1 MRKIPIEFLS
11 RYAGN
16 LLSSRLRGGRNKKLV
31 RPMIAGLYLT
41 MKCNFRCTYCDDGSG
56 NLYPDLPDHRL
67 DTAGTLKVLDIMRE
81 CSPGLDLTGGEVTL
95 RPDIDEIMEHVG
107 RLGFCPTTLNT
118 NAYLLDKHL
127 SILHHLDYLII
138 SLDSTDAARSDEL
151 INLGRGGQTARV
163 VRNIKLAQE
172 YKRARGLKFDTIVN
186 TVILPET
193 IDDAW
198 GVFEFCIEND
208 FYWSPMPY
216 VVGKYPCPGLVDNPR
231 WHELV
236 DEVMRAKRLG
246 ARVYGSMRVLRTIRD
261 FARFE
266 CYPTTHAVVYPN
278 GDLFYPCSPLN
289 LVAGN
294 LLEFGDYEEAM
305 REGERKHGPIP
316 YCDARCHIGC
326 YMQGST
332 AITNPADGVI
342 EAWRFWRRPSKT
354 PVRLRRPRG
363 GDGPSMPPAFSEF
376 RKMPSLPPEET
387 RRLRGEG
394 LLENDFTSMLAI
406 RGQSAQP
413 LVAITRK

>member
-1 MRKIPIEFLS
+1 MRKVPFEFLS
-11 RYAGN
+11 RYVAN
-16 LLSSRLRGGRNKKLV
+16 IFAARLRGGRNRKLV
-31 RPMIAGLYLT
+31 KPMIAGLYLT

-56 NLYPDLPDHRL
+56 NLYPDIPDHHL
-67 DTAGTLKVLDIMRE
+67 DTAETLKVLDIMRE

-118 NAYLLDKHL
+118 NAFLLDKHL
-127 SILHHLDYLII
+127 SILRHLDYLII
-138 SLDSTDAARSDEL
+138 SLDSTDEARSDEL
-151 INLGRGGQTARV
+151 INLGRGGQTGRV
-163 VRNIKLAQE
+163 VRNIGLAQE
-172 YKRARGLKFDTIVN
+172 YKREHGLKFDTIIN

-193 IDDAW
+193 IEDAW

-216 VVGKYPCPGLVDNPR
+216 IVGKYPCPGLVDNPR

-246 ARVYGSMRVLRTIRD
+246 ARVYGNMKVLRTIRD

-266 CYPTTHAVVYPN
+266 CYPTTHAIVYPN
-278 GDLFYPCSPLN
+278 GDLFYPCAPLN

-294 LLEFGDYEEAM
+294 LLEFGDYEKAM

-316 YCDARCHIGC
+316 YCDSRCHIGC
-326 YMQGST
+326 YMEGST
-332 AITNPADGVI
+332 AITNPVDGI
-342 EAWRFWRRPSKT
+342 MGAWHF
-354 PVRLRRPRG
+354 LRRPRG
-363 GDGPSMPPAFSEF
+363 GTVRLRRPPRRAERPMPPAFKEF
-376 RKMPSLPPEET
+376 RQMPSLPPEET

-394 LLENDFTSMLAI
+394 LLENDFTSLLTVK
-406 RGQSAQP
+406 GQAAQP
-413 LVAITRK
+413 LIAITRK

>member
-1 MRKIPIEFLS
+1 MRKVPFEFLS
-11 RYAGN
+11 RYVGN
-16 LLSSRLRGGRNKKLV
+16 IFAARLRGGHNRKLV
-31 RPMIAGLYLT
+31 KPMIAGLYLT

-56 NLYPDLPDHRL
+56 NMYPDMPDHHL
-67 DTAGTLKVLDIMRE
+67 DTAETLKVLEIMRE

-107 RLGFCPTTLNT
+107 RLGFCPTTFNT
-118 NAYLLDKHL
+118 NAYLLDRHL

-138 SLDSTDAARSDEL
+138 SLDSTDEARSDEL
-151 INLGRGGQTARV
+151 INLGRGGQTGRV
-163 VRNIKLAQE
+163 MQNIGLAQE
-172 YKRARGLKFDTIVN
+172 YRRTHRLKFDTIIN

-193 IDDAW
+193 IEDAW
-198 GVFEFCIEND
+198 GVFEFCLKND

-246 ARVYGSMRVLRTIRD
+246 ARVYGNMRVLRTIRD

-294 LLEFGDYEEAM
+294 LLEFGDYEKAM

-316 YCDARCHIGC
+316 YCDSRCHIGC
-326 YMQGST
+326 YMEGST
-332 AITNPADGVI
+332 AITNPAVGVM
-342 EAWRFWRRPSKT
+342 EAWRFI
-354 PVRLRRPRG
+354 RRPRG
-363 GDGPSMPPAFSEF
+363 KTIRLRKPPRRADPPMPPSFAEF

-394 LLENDFTSMLAI
+394 LLENDFTSLLTVK
-406 RGQSAQP
+406 GQAAQP
-413 LVAITRK
+413 LIAITRK

>member
-1 MRKIPIEFLS
+1 MRKVPFEFLS
-11 RYAGN
+11 RYVAN
-16 LLSSRLRGGRNKKLV
+16 IIAARLRGSRNRKLV
-31 RPMIAGLYLT
+31 KPMIAGLYLT

-56 NLYPDLPDHRL
+56 NMYPDIPDQHL
-67 DTAGTLKVLDIMRE
+67 DTAGTLKVLEVMRE

-127 SILHHLDYLII
+127 SILRHLDYLII
-138 SLDSTDAARSDEL
+138 SLDSTDEARSDEL
-151 INLGRGGQTARV
+151 INLGRGGQTGRV
-163 VRNIKLAQE
+163 VQNIALAQE
-172 YKRARGLKFDTIVN
+172 YRRAHALKFDTIIN

-198 GVFEFCIEND
+198 GVFEFCLEHD

-246 ARVYGSMRVLRTIRD
+246 ARVYGNMKVLRTIRD

-266 CYPTTHAVVYPN
+266 CYPTTHAIVYPN
-278 GDLFYPCSPLN
+278 GDLFYPCAPLN

-294 LLEFGDYEEAM
+294 LLEFGDYEKAM

-316 YCDARCHIGC
+316 YCDSRCHIGC
-326 YMQGST
+326 YMEGST
-332 AITNPADGVI
+332 AITNPALGI
-342 EAWRFWRRPSKT
+342 MEAWRFMRRPRRGA
-354 PVRLRRPRG
+354 VRLRRP
-363 GDGPSMPPAFSEF
+363 PSKAAQPMPPAFKEF
-376 RKMPSLPPEET
+376 RQMPSLPPDET

-394 LLENDFTSMLAI
+394 LLENDFTSMLTVK
-406 RGQSAQP
+406 GQAAQP